1 MRFIFFPRKVFC
13 VFFVVVVF
21 NQAAEQY
28 KARLKGSLALMGEKR
43 TKLAASRDEIEQKLQ
58 NCKEQKDT
66 LQQDILKQ
74 ADTLVKGIRQ
84 VDRRI

>member
-1 MRFIFFPRKVFC
+1 
-13 VFFVVVVF
+13 
-21 NQAAEQY
+21 
-28 KARLKGSLALMGEKR
+28 MGEKR

-74 ADTLVKGIRQ
+74 ADILVKGIRQ
-84 VDRRI
+84 VSR